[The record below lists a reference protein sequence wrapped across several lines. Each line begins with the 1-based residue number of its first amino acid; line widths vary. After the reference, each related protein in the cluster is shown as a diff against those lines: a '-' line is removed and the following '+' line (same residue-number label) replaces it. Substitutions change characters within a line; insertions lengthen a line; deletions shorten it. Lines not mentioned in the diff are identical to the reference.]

1 MCERTR
7 LLCSIAVQTLLLIL
21 TFYNHTDIDYLL
33 DFMLL
38 YVNCPDVADAYNVTN
53 VGLYMRAYLL
63 IHSLIL
69 FRLSSSKISCKS
81 CYNRT
86 GQQGTTV
93 HLALPSNF
101 TDILVTTEP
110 KVTKKFNSIRL
121 TPASELKS
129 AMNSIHID

>member
-1 MCERTR
+1 VCERTR

-38 YVNCPDVADAYNVTN
+38 YVNSPDIPHAYNVE
-53 VGLYMRAYLL
+53 LYMRVYLL

-69 FRLSSSKISCKS
+69 FRLSSSKITCKS

-86 GQQGTTV
+86 GQQGTKV
-93 HLALPSNF
+93 NLALPSNF
-101 TDILVTTEP
+101 TDILVTLTEP
-110 KVTKKFNSIRL
+110 KVNKRFNS
-121 TPASELKS
+121 TFKTSE
-129 AMNSIHID
+129 